1 MAEMLR
7 ERNEIVT
14 QQHHQQQPPNLEGRQ
29 EWSAIDLAL
38 MYPCKPTQGR
48 RISTSLAGKTTEP
61 TQVEKLFALSETVEG
76 REILSWRDF
85 SPEEIAASWISDAEI
100 IETETDM
107 LTQILRVEDGRKMS
121 DEKYCS
127 RGLEQYTR
135 ANAFTRRDNIQ
146 HGVRVVLLE
155 QLKQQKTGEFDD
167 NRIAEVL
174 HRVSSSCHMWAAV
187 VGLRDQR
194 DAEKYMDEDSVEH
207 IAALVSPH
215 PRKRRPVEPPRLPYL
230 YPSAA

>member
-7 ERNEIVT
+7 ERNEMVT
-14 QQHHQQQPPNLEGRQ
+14 QQHHQNQPPNLEGRQ

-38 MYPCKPTQGR
+38 KYPCKPTQGR
-48 RISTSLAGKTTEP
+48 GLSTSLASKTTEP
-61 TQVEKLFALSETVEG
+61 TQAEKLFALSETVEG
-76 REILSWRDF
+76 RETLSWRDF
-85 SPEEIAASWISDAEI
+85 SPEEITASWLSAAEYT
-100 IETETDM
+100 ETEKDM
-107 LTQILRVEDGRKMS
+107 MKQILRVEDGRKMS
-121 DEKYCS
+121 DEQYCS

-135 ANAFTRRDNIQ
+135 ANSFTRRDNIE
-146 HGVRVVLLE
+146 HGVSVVLLE
-155 QLKQQKTGEFDD
+155 QLKQQNTGEFDD
-167 NRIAEVL
+167 NRIAEAL

-215 PRKRRPVEPPRLPYL
+215 PRKRRPVEPPRRRELIPR
-230 YPSAA
+230 AA